1 MTRRNRLDKVEARL
15 SPEAPRVVF
24 QMCHETCT
32 AYRTM
37 THETHIAWHRERGEF
52 PFTLNLGAAA
62 IAGASDAA

>member
-1 MTRRNRLDKVEARL
+1 VTRRNRLGKVEARL

-37 THETHIAWHRERGEF
+37 THEAHIAWHRDRGEF
-52 PFTLNLGAAA
+52 PFTLDLGNANIEGAHAA
-62 IAGASDAA
+62 